1 MQGLG
6 VSTSNG
12 CGRETFSHNSLDHCQ
27 ADSSEDVDNCY
38 MEEHDELKECTSS
51 SSKVKV
57 HLPEGVAESLMNGE
71 SSLPYSEKFPLPSTI
86 ACSGGCGEAYY
97 CR

>member
-12 CGRETFSHNSLDHCQ
+12 CGRATFSHNSHDDCL
-27 ADSSEDVDNCY
+27 ADSSEDEDNCY
-38 MEEHDELKECTSS
+38 MEEHDELGECTSS
-51 SSKVKV
+51 SYKDKIA
-57 HLPEGVAESLMNGE
+57 LPEWVAESLMNGE
-71 SSLPYSEKFPLPSTI
+71 SSLPYSEKFPLPSTV
-86 ACSGGCGEAYY
+86 ACAGGCGEAYY